1 MSGGPN
7 VAALD
12 GQISVPWRRI
22 APAVAEMSEAAA
34 VWDGRRL
41 GALLLAATVVE
52 LELANSMV

>member
-1 MSGGPN
+1 MSGPN

-22 APAVAEMSEAAA
+22 APAVAEMSGAAA

-52 LELANSMV
+52 LVLANSMV